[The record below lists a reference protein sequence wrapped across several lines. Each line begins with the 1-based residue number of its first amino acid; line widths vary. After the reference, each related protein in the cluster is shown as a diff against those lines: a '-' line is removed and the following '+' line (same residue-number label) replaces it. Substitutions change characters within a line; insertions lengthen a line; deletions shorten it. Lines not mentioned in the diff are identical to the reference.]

1 MIEIIGYIATFFVLI
16 SFLSKELKKLRILN
30 SVGGTLFVIYGVL
43 FNSWPVIITNA
54 LIVVINIYHLTNE
67 HRKSKK

>member
-1 MIEIIGYIATFFVLI
+1 MIEVIGYIATFFVLI

>member
-1 MIEIIGYIATFFVLI
+1 MIEVIGYIATFFVLI
-16 SFLSKELKKLRILN
+16 SFLSKELKNLRILN

-54 LIVVINIYHLTNE
+54 LIVLINIYHLINE
-67 HRKSKK
+67 YRKSKK